1 MMKVGS
7 ENVKRYGD
15 LFGTFE
21 GTQPTLHINDTELVK
36 SIFVKDFDHFI
47 NRRVLIVC
55 SHIKF
60 DWNKATGC
68 FD

>member
-47 NRRVLIVC
+47 NRRVLIVY
-55 SHIKF
+55 
-60 DWNKATGC
+60 
-68 FD
+68 